1 MVLYVVDV
9 PPGGEDALTLRARR
23 VLDEAVLVLAGRE
36 VRDRL
41 ARAGGAGGAPLLSPR
56 DAVLEEAVA
65 VVRAALAAGDVA
77 WAAPDLAR
85 WTAHEHA
92 LLRALLAAGIK
103 MLPVPGGSGW
113 MACLVA
119 SGLPGDR
126 FAYLGE
132 MPTDAETRRTALQR
146 AAGERHTLI
155 CRVPASVLP
164 EALDDA
170 VALFGDRAAALCGVC
185 GPVWRGRL
193 ADVPRDQLDAYLVV
207 EGAGEEQPW
216 TEDQVRAHVQQ
227 CLAGGASTRDAARAV
242 AVVARWPRRRVYQIL
257 LDIQSGRQE

>member
-23 VLDEAVLVLAGRE
+23 VLDEAVLILAGRE
-36 VRDRL
+36 ARDRL
-41 ARAGGAGGAPLLSPR
+41 ARAGGEGSAPLLLPR
-56 DAVLEEAVA
+56 DTMLEGAVA
-65 VVRAALAAGDVA
+65 AVRAALVAGDVA

-92 LLRALLAAGIK
+92 LLRALLAAGIEV
-103 MLPVPGGSGW
+103 LPVPGGSGW
-113 MACLVA
+113 LACLVA
-119 SGLPGDR
+119 SGLPSDR
-126 FAYLGE
+126 FTYLGE
-132 MPTDAETRRTALQR
+132 VPAGAEARRTALQR

-155 CRVPASVLP
+155 WRVRASALP

-170 VALFGDRAAALCGVC
+170 AALLGDRAAALCSAGR
-185 GPVWRGRL
+185 VWRGWL
-193 ADVPRDQLDAYLVV
+193 ADVPRDRLDAYLVV

-216 TEDQVRAHVQQ
+216 TEDQVRARVRQ

-242 AVVARWPRRRVYQIL
+242 AGAARWPRRQVYQIL
-257 LDIQSGRQE
+257 IEIQSERQE